1 MPLVL
6 LPKYDSFVTTPVPNY
21 MFESIRRARLQRE
34 GLSCGKTRRKH
45 QEGDFFDEIRTHPGG
60 TVGVYVLFFIGLVV
74 LMRLGTQ
81 VEDGLPAVT
90 WMHTLYAA
98 ALGFAM
104 VSHERVA
111 LREEIRDNSILLLV
125 MGTILMHLALVVLML
140 DFSAGLSWGKTL
152 KAVILPH
159 AFGPLVLSVIL
170 GRRIGL
176 FAAIYATLFGV
187 LVCVSVSAAT
197 YLATSTLI
205 GFTAVVLTKR
215 VRRRNRLFMAGLYVG
230 LVSLAFS
237 LLLHEAAG
245 AIRDEQIGRMLGL
258 PLLMGLVTGLV
269 VGGLLPVLESIFGV
283 TTDVSWLELA
293 DLNHP
298 LMRRLSIEAPGTYH
312 HSLVVANLSEAAAE
326 SIGASASMCRVS
338 SYFHDIGK
346 LSKPEYFIE
355 NMDPSANPH
364 EDLTPRMSALV
375 IIAHVKDGVDIA
387 IKNNLNSR
395 IIDVIEQHHGTS
407 LAWFFYRQALDQKA
421 EAERLARLGK
431 AKEDDV
437 PQVSEETFRYPGPR
451 PQFKESAIISL
462 ADAVES
468 ASRTLEKPNASR
480 IETMIDE
487 IVQARMLDGQLDE
500 CDLTI
505 AELAKVKASFGK
517 TLLSMMHGRI
527 KYQKA
532 VETPPSSR
540 EEAKPRLAGD
550 DEIPTASMKIVEASF
565 SGPHS
570 DPALKRSRGGRKSPP
585 ASAA

>member
-1 MPLVL
+1 
-6 LPKYDSFVTTPVPNY
+6 

-45 QEGDFFDEIRTHPGG
+45 QEGDFIDEMRTHPAG
-60 TVGVYVLFFIGLVV
+60 TVAAYVFFFIGIAL

-81 VEDGLPAVT
+81 VEAGLPAVT
-90 WMHTLYAA
+90 WLHMMYAA
-98 ALGFAM
+98 AIGFAL
-104 VSHERVA
+104 VVHERVA
-111 LREEIRDNSILLLV
+111 LRPEVCDNGALLLV
-125 MGTILMHLALVVLML
+125 LGTIFTQLALVVLML
-140 DFSAGLSWGKTL
+140 EASFAHSWGKTL
-152 KAVILPH
+152 RAVVLPH
-159 AFGPLVLSVIL
+159 AFAPVVLSVIL

-176 FAAIYATLFGV
+176 FGAIYATLFGV
-187 LVCVSVSAAT
+187 LVCISISAPT
-197 YLATSTLI
+197 YMATSALL
-205 GFTAVVLTKR
+205 GFTGVLLTKR

-230 LVSLAFS
+230 LVDTAYS

-245 AIRDEQIGRMLGL
+245 VIMEEQIGRMVGL
-258 PLLMGLVTGLV
+258 PLLMGAVTGMA
-269 VGGLLPVLESIFGV
+269 VGGLLPVLESVFGV
-283 TTDVSWLELA
+283 TTDVSWLELG

-312 HSLVVANLSEAAAE
+312 HSLVVANLAEAAAE
-326 SIGASASMCRVS
+326 HIGASASMCRVS
-338 SYFHDIGK
+338 AYFHDIGK

-355 NMDPSANPH
+355 NMDPAANPH
-364 EDLTPRMSALV
+364 DDLTPRMSALV
-375 IIAHVKDGVDIA
+375 IIAHVKDGVDLA
-387 IKNNLNSR
+387 IKHNLNSR

-407 LAWFFYRQALDQKA
+407 LAYFFYRQALDQKA
-421 EAERLARLGK
+421 EVERLVKQSK

-487 IVQARMLDGQLDE
+487 IVHARMMDGQLDE

-505 AELAKVKASFGK
+505 SELARIKASFGK

-532 VETPPSSR
+532 IESKPAR
-540 EEAKPRLAGD
+540 EEAKAPQPAE
-550 DEIPTASMKIVEASF
+550 DETAETGKIVEASF
-565 SGPHS
+565 TGVPVTEVSVKKP
-570 DPALKRSRGGRKSPP
+570 RTRKSPP